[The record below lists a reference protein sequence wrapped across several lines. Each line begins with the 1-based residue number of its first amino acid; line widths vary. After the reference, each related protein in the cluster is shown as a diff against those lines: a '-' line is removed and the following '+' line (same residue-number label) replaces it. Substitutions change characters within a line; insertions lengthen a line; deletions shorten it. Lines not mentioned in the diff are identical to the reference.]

1 MKYTISGNDIF
12 KDGNKIGQ
20 ITFSGNGVKFSQALI
35 TGPAAFTLERESR
48 SYKIIDSGVE
58 MGKVKKGLKIDYN
71 YTTYEA
77 DNRSAARFR
86 GRLENTL
93 NIESSGMVV
102 ATISRENNNYTI
114 DCTTSGSE
122 VPAFSVYAILSRY
135 MNMGSTGGST
145 NTAFSRARRQ
155 MPGSYRA
162 VSSVLSILALIFLYN
177 IAGGFLIPTTYD
189 VVVFVILLIAS
200 YVVRGLGYKKGK
212 YQQNQEIQN
221 Q

>member
-35 TGPAAFTLERESR
+35 TGPAVFTLERESR

-58 MGKVKKGLKIDYN
+58 MGKVKKGFKIDYN
-71 YTTYEA
+71 YTAYEA
-77 DNRSAARFR
+77 DSRSAMRFR
-86 GRLENTL
+86 AGLENTL
-93 NIESSGMVV
+93 NIESLGMVV

-122 VPAFSVYAILSRY
+122 VPAFTVYAILSRY
-135 MNMGSTGGST
+135 MNMGATRGSP
-145 NTAFSRARRQ
+145 NTAFSRGRRQ
-155 MPGSYRA
+155 MPGSYRL

-177 IAGGFLIPTTYD
+177 IAGGFFIPASYD
-189 VVVFVILLIAS
+189 AVVFVVLLIAS

-212 YQQNQEIQN
+212 YQQNQEIETR
-221 Q
+221 